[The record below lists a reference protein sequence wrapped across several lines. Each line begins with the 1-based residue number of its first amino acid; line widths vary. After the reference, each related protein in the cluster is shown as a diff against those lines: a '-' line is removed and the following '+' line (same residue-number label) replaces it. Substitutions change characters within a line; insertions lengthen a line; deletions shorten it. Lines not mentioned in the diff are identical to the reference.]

1 MSWTRW
7 RAAEEGDMGFFG
19 QIGTVTKL
27 GFSTLRS
34 RVGASLVVVI
44 GMGCAVGA
52 FLSVMSLSAG
62 VTGAISRGHAD
73 RALVMSQGAQFEGA
87 SSISRTNLGTIAD
100 SPDIAKATDGRPAV
114 SAEVSSNLSV
124 VKKSDGLFT
133 YLEVRG
139 VGPEIL
145 SVRPEIHMLQGRMF
159 RPGKFEVI
167 VGRNTPT
174 LYEGIG
180 LGDKLALPQGDWTVV
195 GIFESGGDM
204 LESAVLTDAETLASA
219 LRTPAYRSVWV
230 RLQSPAAFATL
241 RQALISNPSLAVEL
255 NGESD
260 YLRREGANIT
270 TILKVI
276 AYVVGGIMGLG
287 AMFGALN
294 TMYSAVSNRRVEI
307 ATLRALGFRGSAVVF
322 SVLAES
328 LGLAVLGA
336 VIGAVFAWAA
346 FAGHLQSF
354 GGIAIRLGVTPGMAV
369 GGILFAV
376 FLAFIGGIF
385 PAVKAAR
392 QPIATAI
399 RAT

>member
-1 MSWTRW
+1 
-7 RAAEEGDMGFFG
+7 MGFFG
-19 QIGTVTKL
+19 QTGTVTRL
-27 GFSTLRS
+27 GLSTLRN
-34 RVGASLVVVI
+34 RIGASLVVVI

-52 FLSVMSLSAG
+52 MLSVMSLATG
-62 VTGAISRGHAD
+62 VTSAISRGRPD

-87 SSISRTNLGTIAD
+87 STIKRTDPGTVAD
-100 SPDIAKATDGRPAV
+100 APGIAKAANGRPAV
-114 SAEVSSNLSV
+114 SAEVFSPLTV
-124 VKKSDGLFT
+124 YKKSDDLFT
-133 YLEVRG
+133 FVQVRG
-139 VGPEIL
+139 IGPEAQA
-145 SVRPEIHMLQGRMF
+145 VRPEMHVVQGRMF
-159 RPGKFEVI
+159 QPGKFEVI
-167 VGRNTPT
+167 VGKNMPT
-174 LYEGIG
+174 LYKDIG
-180 LGDKLALPQGDWTVV
+180 LGSKLDLPQGQWTVV
-195 GIFESGGDM
+195 GLFESGGDM
-204 LESAVLTDAETLASA
+204 LESSVLTDAETLASA
-219 LRTPAYRSVWV
+219 LRAPAYKSVWV

-241 RQALISNPSLAVEL
+241 RQALASNPSLAVEL
-255 NGESD
+255 TGESD

-270 TILKVI
+270 AILKAI

-328 LGLAVLGA
+328 LGLAILGA
-336 VIGAVFAWAA
+336 AIGAVFAWAA

-354 GGIAIRLGVTPGMAV
+354 GGIAIRLGVTPGMAA

>member
-1 MSWTRW
+1 
-7 RAAEEGDMGFFG
+7 MGFFG
-19 QIGTVTKL
+19 QTGTVTKL
-27 GFSTLRS
+27 GLSTLRN
-34 RVGASLVVVI
+34 RIGASLVVVI
-44 GMGCAVGA
+44 GMACAVGA
-52 FLSVMSLSAG
+52 LLSVMSLATG
-62 VTGAISRGHAD
+62 VTSAISHGRPD
-73 RALVMSQGAQFEGA
+73 RALVMSQGSQFEGA
-87 SSISRTNLGTIAD
+87 STIKRTDLGTIAD
-100 SPDIAKATDGRPAV
+100 APGIAKATNGRPAV
-114 SAEVSSNLSV
+114 SAEVMSNLSV
-124 VKKSDGLFT
+124 TKKSDGLFT
-133 YLEVRG
+133 FLQVRG
-139 VGPEIL
+139 IGPEAL

-167 VGRNTPT
+167 VGKNTPT
-174 LYEGIG
+174 LYEGTG
-180 LGDKLALPQGDWTVV
+180 LGAKLALPQGDWTVV

-219 LRTPAYRSVWV
+219 MRASAYKSVWV

-241 RQALISNPSLAVEL
+241 RQALAANPSLAVEL
-255 NGESD
+255 TGESD

-270 TILKVI
+270 TILKAI

-328 LGLAVLGA
+328 LGLALLGA

-369 GGILFAV
+369 GGILFAIL
-376 FLAFIGGIF
+376 LAFVGGIF